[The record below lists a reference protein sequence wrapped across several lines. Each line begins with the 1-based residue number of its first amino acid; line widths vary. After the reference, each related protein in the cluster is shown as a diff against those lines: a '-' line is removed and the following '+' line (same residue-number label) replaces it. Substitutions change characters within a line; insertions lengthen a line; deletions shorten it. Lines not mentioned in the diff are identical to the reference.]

1 MRIMGRIRVA
11 MGDVQSVVLRD
22 ILSHITDL
30 QPDMELVGQLSR
42 QNLKGAIAEQ
52 KPDVLIC
59 DIQPEELPEV
69 CRELFAD
76 AHPPVVVGLAREG
89 REAAVCIAN
98 AGAAQLMATIRTA
111 VIDAATEGKVLEFV
125 RPTDGER
132 PFTTAEPYASNADC
146 LNDQL
151 RSLDLALLAEVDTF
165 ESTVWDE
172 STQRLQGLAISP
184 DEVRALLQPRGLAAA
199 QRQGAD
205 PRRRR
210 VRLQDWISKRI
221 AATVGRPS
229 APPFVRLIERFHLG
243 PFEQA
248 CIAAALALEIDCN
261 KYGKAYALLQDDVTR
276 KQPSLELLLRL
287 FGEVGEAERW
297 SAVHAFDA
305 TRPLRR
311 WNLLRLGMR
320 EAGEPA
326 TPFGRRIDLD
336 DRISR
341 FLLGLDDLGPQL
353 EEFAAVGAWDADVM
367 RVPADTMAQS
377 RLVHLVS
384 EVQRGS
390 PGAPPRLV
398 IHLHGRRGTGRRALV
413 AGVCEAC
420 GLRLVRVDAAR
431 LASLPATVFE
441 DSLLALA
448 RESALQP
455 TALCIE
461 NVDSLLDD
469 DPPAGHGLRAI
480 MQALRLFAPV
490 RFMIGQRPWTPENH
504 FVDGVFQSVA
514 LDLPDAT
521 RARVLWIEALGGIPL
536 MDDVGGT
543 ALAATELAA
552 RFNLSPG
559 QIHDAVAAARTRAL
573 WEKPD
578 DPRLTLGDLYRAC
591 RDQCSHRL
599 EALAQRVATGFGWDD
614 LKLPDKQ
621 LGQLRDLEKAIRS
634 ATGVLQDWD
643 FQSRLPYGRGI
654 TALFSGPSG
663 TGKTMAAGIVAREL
677 GLDLYRIDL
686 AHVVSKY
693 IGETEKNLDR
703 IFAQAEDAN
712 AMLFFDEADALFG
725 KRSVIKDAH
734 DRYAN
739 IEVAYLLQKMEQRV
753 GATILATNLKT
764 NLDEAFLRRIRFAVE
779 FPMPEYA
786 QRLDIWRSSLPKGIR
801 LSADVDLPKLAKRLR
816 VSGGSIMNVCV
827 GAASLAYR
835 PGGAIAMEHF
845 SRAAKRELQK
855 LGYQYNE
862 SDFATDETGGAARV
876 AGAGR

>member
-1 MRIMGRIRVA
+1 MTRIRVA
-11 MGDVQSVVLRD
+11 IGELQTVFLRD
-22 ILSHITDL
+22 SLAHITDL
-30 QPDMELVGQLSR
+30 QPDMELVGQLPPH
-42 QNLKGAIAEQ
+42 NLKLGIAEQ

-59 DIQPEELPEV
+59 EIRPDELPKV
-69 CRELFAD
+69 CRELFSDPKNPPPVIVGLTPEGRVAICIAD
-76 AHPPVVVGLAREG
+76 ASPT
-89 REAAVCIAN
+89 
-98 AGAAQLMATIRTA
+98 QLIGTIRTA
-111 VIDAATEGKVLEFV
+111 VLDAATGGKVLDFV

-132 PFTTAEPYASNADC
+132 LLSAPEPYASNAEC

-151 RSLDLALLAEVDTF
+151 RCLDLALLAELDTF
-165 ESTVWDE
+165 ESTVWDD

-184 DEVRALLQPRGLAAA
+184 DEVRALLQPRGFSAG

-205 PRRRR
+205 LRRRR
-210 VRLQDWISKRI
+210 VQLQEWITKRI
-221 AATVGRPS
+221 AVTVGQPS
-229 APPFVRLIERFHLG
+229 ALPFVRLIERFDLG

-248 CIAAALALEIDCN
+248 CITAALALEIDRN

-287 FGEVGEAERW
+287 FGHVDEAERW
-297 SAVHAFDA
+297 GAVHAFDSM
-305 TRPLRR
+305 RPLRR
-311 WNLLRLGMR
+311 WNLLRVGSR

-326 TPFGRRIDLD
+326 TPFGRGIDLD

-341 FLLGLDDLGPQL
+341 FLLGFEDLGAQL
-353 EEFAAVGAWDADVM
+353 EGFATTGPWDPDVL

-377 RLVHLVS
+377 RLVRLVLQ
-384 EVQRGS
+384 VRDHS

-398 IHLHGRRGTGRRALV
+398 VHLRGRRGTGRRSLV
-413 AGVCEAC
+413 VRICEEC
-420 GLRLVRVDAAR
+420 GLRLLRADAGR
-431 LASLPATVFE
+431 LAALPASAVE
-441 DSLLALA
+441 DALLALA

-455 TALCIE
+455 TALCLE

-469 DPPAGHGLRAI
+469 DPATGHGLRAI
-480 MQALRLFAPV
+480 MHALRMFGPV
-490 RFMIGQRPWTPENH
+490 TFILSQRPWVPENL
-504 FVDGVFQSVA
+504 FGDGVFQSVV
-514 LDLPDAT
+514 LNRPDAA
-521 RARVLWIEALGGIPL
+521 RARNLWIDALGGTPL
-536 MDDVGGT
+536 AEEVDGP
-543 ALAATELAA
+543 AHAATELAA

-559 QIHDAVAAARTRAL
+559 QILDAVAAARTRAL

-578 DPRLTLGDLYRAC
+578 DPRLTQTDLYRAC
-591 RDQCSHRL
+591 RDQCSNRL
-599 EALAQRVATGFGWDD
+599 EALARQVTTGFGWDD
-614 LKLPDKQ
+614 LKLPENQ
-621 LGQLRDLEKAIRS
+621 LGQLRDLEKAIRNS
-634 ATGVLQDWD
+634 TGVLQDWD

-663 TGKTMAAGIVAREL
+663 TGKTMAAGILAREL

-725 KRSVIKDAH
+725 KRSAIKDAH

-739 IEVAYLLQKMEQRV
+739 IEVAYLLQKMEERV

-786 QRLDIWRSSLPKGIR
+786 QRLEIWRSSLPTGIR
-801 LSADVDLPKLAKRLR
+801 LSDDVDLPKLAKRLR

-855 LGYQYNE
+855 LGYQYHE
-862 SDFATDETGGAARV
+862 SDFAADEASATPRGAEMAQ
-876 AGAGR
+876 